1 MQCCIIISFDPD
13 CRCCEV
19 VMIIVLREVFSARQH
34 IIKVG
39 LDYAMPFRPSLCPS
53 DGCIIEKWLKFGLG
67 YGIFTI
73 Q

>member
-1 MQCCIIISFDPD
+1 
-13 CRCCEV
+13 
-19 VMIIVLREVFSARQH
+19 MIIVLREVFSARQH